1 MIKMKRLRALLLT
14 GVMTVT
20 MACGGTVMADE
31 GKSQDTVPE
40 VEAEITK
47 VLEFAEGVS
56 VPNARFQFEI
66 TKVTEDAPDA
76 TTLLKFRRLLEKN
89 NLNKAFFEAI
99 NRVMEK
105 S

>member
-40 VEAEITK
+40 V
-47 VLEFAEGVS
+47 
-56 VPNARFQFEI
+56 
-66 TKVTEDAPDA
+66 
-76 TTLLKFRRLLEKN
+76 
-89 NLNKAFFEAI
+89 
-99 NRVMEK
+99 
-105 S
+105 

>member
-1 MIKMKRLRALLLT
+1 
-14 GVMTVT
+14 
-20 MACGGTVMADE
+20 MADE

-76 TTLLKFRRLLEKN
+76 TIEDITYSSDDETGDVAGGKYSIAKDSNIVFGTFPHAGEY
-89 NLNKAFFEAI
+89 
-99 NRVMEK
+99 VYTVT
-105 S
+105 